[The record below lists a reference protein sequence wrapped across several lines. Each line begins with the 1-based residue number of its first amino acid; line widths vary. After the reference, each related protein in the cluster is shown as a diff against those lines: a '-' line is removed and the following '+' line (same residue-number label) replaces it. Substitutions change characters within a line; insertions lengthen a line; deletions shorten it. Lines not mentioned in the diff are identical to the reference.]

1 MPCHDPDITISWS
14 IIFLNKVL
22 PGCTGM
28 SFKVGSTTSKITW
41 TNFGADWD
49 PAKILNMDLEPGS
62 SVVRPT
68 QNFLHVRIW
77 IRKFI

>member
-1 MPCHDPDITISWS
+1 
-14 IIFLNKVL
+14 
-22 PGCTGM
+22 M